1 MRSNIQ
7 SEPLRIQMVKV
18 WDRFTRWP
26 IYVRDTTLCHYVHD
40 EIKYF
45 HYALFLRHKIPAS
58 LEASME
64 NKEARLEVCEVLLQ
78 VGSEIA
84 VLDMGVKFSYQIP
97 SFSVLIV
104 DLRRVKLQLISE
116 DGSVVL
122 RDGFIRADPSLEVKP
137 TPF

>member
-1 MRSNIQ
+1 MRSFY
-7 SEPLRIQMVKV
+7 
-18 WDRFTRWP
+18 DTRWQQ
-26 IYVRDTTLCHYVHD
+26 VSRQ
-40 EIKYF
+40 
-45 HYALFLRHKIPAS
+45 AWKIRKPDW
-58 LEASME
+58 
-64 NKEARLEVCEVLLQ
+64 KFARYLLLQ

-137 TPF
+137 TPFLSNLKNSV